1 MAAQTSSK
9 RRSLNVGTLLRYG
22 MIIVGITAT
31 LTAGIYTSQRFQ
43 QFMIRDPRFFLPGP
57 ADYGFESPNLE
68 LDGVKFASRAQIL
81 RLFDHDYGRSLYLF
95 PMADRRSAL
104 LNIRWVRDASIQ
116 RIWPNR
122 IVVRIAERQPV
133 AFIKLQ
139 GDSMTRWALIDDE
152 GVILDPPPKAPF
164 QLPVLAG
171 IQPRDNQ
178 DLRGKRVRRVVRLM
192 KDLGGLSKNV
202 SEADA
207 GDLDNLKI
215 TEQLEGSAV
224 VLMLGDRN
232 FALRLQ
238 NFLDHFADIHHK
250 MPNATSFDLRL
261 DDRITALEAGDD
273 R

>member
-1 MAAQTSSK
+1 MAAQTSAK
-9 RRSLNVGTLLRYG
+9 NRARNLRTALRYG
-22 MIIVGITAT
+22 LIIAGVTAT

-57 ADYGFESPNLE
+57 PDYGFESPNLE
-68 LDGVKFASRAQIL
+68 LDGVRFASRAQIL
-81 RLFDHDYGRSLYLF
+81 RLFEHDYGRSLYLF
-95 PMADRRSAL
+95 PMTERRNAL
-104 LNIRWVRDASIQ
+104 LNIRWVRNASIQ

-122 IVVRIAERQPV
+122 IVVRIGERQPV

-139 GDSMTRWALIDDE
+139 GDSMARWALIDDE
-152 GVILDPPPKAPF
+152 GVVLDPPPKAPF

-178 DLRGKRVRRVVRLM
+178 DVRAKRLRRVLRLM

-207 GDLDNLKI
+207 ADLDNLKI
-215 TEQLEGSAV
+215 TERLEGSAV

-232 FALRLQ
+232 FASRLQ
-238 NFLDHFADIHHK
+238 NFLDHFPDIHHK
-250 MPNATSFDLRL
+250 MPTPTSFDLRL
-261 DDRITALEAGDD
+261 DARITAFEAAEVS
-273 R
+273 

>member
-1 MAAQTSSK
+1 MAAQTTSK
-9 RRSLNVGTLLRYG
+9 SRARNLRTALRYG
-22 MIIVGITAT
+22 LIIAGVTAT
-31 LTAGIYTSQRFQ
+31 LTAGIYTSQKFQ
-43 QFMIRDPRFFLPGP
+43 QFMLRDPRFFLPGP
-57 ADYGFESPNLE
+57 SDYGFESPNLE

-81 RLFDHDYGRSLYLF
+81 RLFEHDYGRSLYLF
-95 PMADRRSAL
+95 PMTDRRNAL

-164 QLPVLAG
+164 QLPVLGG

-178 DLRGKRVRRVVRLM
+178 DLRGRRVRRVLRLM
-192 KDLGGLSKNV
+192 KDLGDLSKNV

-207 GDLDNLKI
+207 GALDNLKI
-215 TEQLEGSAV
+215 TEQLEGSAGV
-224 VLMLGDRN
+224 FMLGRRN
-232 FALRLQ
+232 YASRLQ
-238 NFLDHFADIHHK
+238 TFVDHFAHINHT
-250 MPNATSFDLRL
+250 MPGATSFTLRPH
-261 DDRITALEAGDD
+261 A
-273 R
+273 

>member
-1 MAAQTSSK
+1 MAAQTATKS
-9 RRSLNVGTLLRYG
+9 RARNLRTALRYG
-22 MIIVGITAT
+22 LIVAGVTAT
-31 LTAGIYTSQRFQ
+31 LTAGIYTSQKFQ
-43 QFMIRDPRFFLPGP
+43 QFMLRDPRLFLPGP
-57 ADYGFESPNLE
+57 PDYGFESPNLE

-81 RLFDHDYGRSLYLF
+81 RLFEHDYGRSLYLF
-95 PMADRRSAL
+95 PMAERRNSL
-104 LNIRWVRDASIQ
+104 LNIRWVRNASIQ

-164 QLPVLAG
+164 QLPVLGG

-178 DLRGKRVRRVVRLM
+178 DLRGKRVRRVLRLM
-192 KDLGGLSKNV
+192 KDLGDLSKNV

-232 FALRLQ
+232 FASRLQ
-238 NFLDHFADIHHK
+238 NFLDHFGDIHHK
-250 MPNATSFDLRL
+250 MPGASSFDLRL

>member
-1 MAAQTSSK
+1 MAAQTSTK
-9 RRSLNVGTLLRYG
+9 NRARNLRIALRYG
-22 MIIVGITAT
+22 LIIAAVTAT
-31 LTAGIYTSQRFQ
+31 LTAGIYTSQKFQ

-57 ADYGFESPNLE
+57 ADYGFESPNLQV
-68 LDGVKFASRAQIL
+68 DGVKFASRAQIL

-95 PMADRRSAL
+95 PMADRRNAL
-104 LNIRWVRDASIQ
+104 LNIRWVRDASIE

-122 IVVRIAERQPV
+122 IIVRIAERQPV

-139 GDSMTRWALIDDE
+139 GDSMARWALIDDE

-164 QLPVLAG
+164 ELPLLAG

-178 DLRGKRVRRVVRLM
+178 DLRGKRVRRVLRLM

-207 GDLDNLKI
+207 TDLDNLKI

-232 FALRLQ
+232 FATRLQ

-250 MPNATSFDLRL
+250 MPNASSFDLRL
-261 DDRITALEAGDD
+261 DDRITALETRDD

>member
-1 MAAQTSSK
+1 MAAQTSFK
-9 RRSLNVGTLLRYG
+9 RRSLKVGTMLRYG
-22 MIIVGITAT
+22 MIIVEITAS

-57 ADYGFESPNLE
+57 PDYGFESPNLE
-68 LDGVKFASRAQIL
+68 LNGVKFGSRAQIL
-81 RLFDHDYGRSLYLF
+81 RLFEHDYGRSLYLF
-95 PMADRRSAL
+95 PMTERRNSL

-164 QLPVLAG
+164 QLPLLGG

-178 DLRGKRVRRVVRLM
+178 DLRGKRVRRVLRLM
-192 KDLGGLSKNV
+192 KDLGDLSKNV
-202 SEADA
+202 S
-207 GDLDNLKI
+207 
-215 TEQLEGSAV
+215 
-224 VLMLGDRN
+224 
-232 FALRLQ
+232 
-238 NFLDHFADIHHK
+238 
-250 MPNATSFDLRL
+250 
-261 DDRITALEAGDD
+261 
-273 R
+273 